1 MKRQV
6 KYISELGLAF
16 DMPKEAI
23 KDDERLP
30 NLIEIYENDVS
41 RMEAVVESLE
51 GKNMEEIV
59 DRIAVWQNAIAVYKQ
74 KWEQAQVSW
83 PLFGTDSSFE

>member
-51 GKNMEEIV
+51 GKNMEYG
-59 DRIAVWQNAIAVYKQ
+59 N
-74 KWEQAQVSW
+74 
-83 PLFGTDSSFE
+83 